1 MRYFSRQTVFTPI
14 LEKTVFIRVPPDQPM
29 YSNRI
34 HNIEQTLIAIYIVV
48 HHIACRHLVEQLL
61 GTRDF
66 RLLNGT
72 QLKTFHCA
80 FRFGYEENML
90 DLALIES
97 DCPVRR
103 MIMSNNLRKLKTA

>member
-1 MRYFSRQTVFTPI
+1 MVYDITCG
-14 LEKTVFIRVPPDQPM
+14 
-29 YSNRI
+29 
-34 HNIEQTLIAIYIVV
+34 HLI
-48 HHIACRHLVEQLL
+48 EQLL

-66 RLLNGT
+66 RLLNRT

-103 MIMSNNLRKLKTA
+103 LVTNRRRNLEGSRQFGVDTHLVCCVQILSKLSLNALIRRSIREHIVLNVFLCKK